1 MKVRAASNQAFS
13 EKKMKNR
20 KKNYNQTKRVILQN
34 YKMKINKKFINQKQK
49 TKNLNQQPK
58 SILNLLILGLNTET

>member
-49 TKNLNQQPK
+49 IKNLNQQPK

>member
-1 MKVRAASNQAFS
+1 VKVRAASNQAFS